1 MAGPGD
7 LQGALSAARFE
18 AVASVLD
25 AQELQ
30 VRSRGRLVRPSLA
43 GVELRRAIDLPTYAE
58 LTAHHYNMNL
68 ISVLPIFLLLERD
81 SLARQAL
88 DDDVYQNWPAA
99 AHILGHLYNYD
110 LCALGILLSYAT
122 AERRG

>member
-30 VRSRGRLVRPSLA
+30 VRSWG
-43 GVELRRAIDLPTYAE
+43 ETRAHD
-58 LTAHHYNMNL
+58 
-68 ISVLPIFLLLERD
+68 FG
-81 SLARQAL
+81 
-88 DDDVYQNWPAA
+88 W
-99 AHILGHLYNYD
+99 G
-110 LCALGILLSYAT
+110 
-122 AERRG
+122 